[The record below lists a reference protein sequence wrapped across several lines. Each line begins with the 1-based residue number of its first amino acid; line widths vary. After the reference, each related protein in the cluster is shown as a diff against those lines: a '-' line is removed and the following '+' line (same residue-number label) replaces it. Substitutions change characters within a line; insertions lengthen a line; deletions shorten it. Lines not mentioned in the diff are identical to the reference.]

1 MFFKL
6 SLSLN
11 LVLNLSQSFAL
22 PFDTTGNK
30 TPDGKLPFFICV
42 YFLKFNKWVLDMA
55 SAISIN
61 QTKLEKQSWERAS
74 Q

>member
-1 MFFKL
+1 MFSKL
-6 SLSLN
+6 NLSLN
-11 LVLNLSQSFAL
+11 LLLNLSQSFAL

-30 TPDGKLPFFICV
+30 TPDGELPFFICI
-42 YFLKFNKWVLDMA
+42 YFIKCNKWVLDMA

-61 QTKLEKQSWERAS
+61 QTKLEKQSWQRAT